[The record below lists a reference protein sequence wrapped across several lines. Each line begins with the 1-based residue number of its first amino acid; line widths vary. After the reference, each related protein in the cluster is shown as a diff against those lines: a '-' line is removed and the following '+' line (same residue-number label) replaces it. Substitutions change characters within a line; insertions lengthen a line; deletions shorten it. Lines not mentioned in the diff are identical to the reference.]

1 MLILR
6 KLPNILKNLFP
17 EMLENKLELCLVPME
32 ITWGNKDKNLKTLE
46 DLFEKIHPQTDLVVL
61 PETFSTG
68 FPSSEMQKNIED
80 WAEGNEDQTISL
92 LKSLA
97 KSHNLAI
104 AGSFI
109 AKSDNRLFNRSFF
122 LEPSGDE
129 VFSAK
134 RHLFSPGGEDKIFHQ
149 GEKRLSVRYRGWNIS
164 MIVCYDL
171 RFPVWCRNRKNE
183 YDLLI
188 AVANW
193 PVSRIDT
200 WDTLLKARAL
210 ENSAYVCGVNCRG
223 IDDLGGDYNGSSHV
237 FNYKGKDLAVDVNND
252 GLLYAGLSMQRLINF
267 RNKFPSW
274 KDADEFKILDGN

>member
-1 MLILR
+1 
-6 KLPNILKNLFP
+6 
-17 EMLENKLELCLVPME
+17 MLENKLKLCLVPLE
-32 ITWGNKDKNLKTLE
+32 ILWGNKEKNLDNLQE
-46 DLFEKIHPQTDLVVL
+46 IFSKIHPETDLVVL

-68 FPSSEMQKNIED
+68 FPSSEMQKDIINL
-80 WAEGNEDQTISL
+80 AESKDGQTITI
-92 LKSLA
+92 LKNLS
-97 KSHNLAI
+97 KSHNVAI

-109 AKSDNRLFNRSFF
+109 AKIDENLYNSSFF

-129 VFSAK
+129 YFSAK
-134 RHLFSPGGEDKIFHQ
+134 RHLFSPGGENKIF
-149 GEKRLSVRYRGWNIS
+149 KRGNKKLSVRFRGWNIS

-171 RFPVWCRNRKNE
+171 RFPVWCRNINNE

-188 AVANW
+188 AIANW

-237 FNYKGKDLAVDVNND
+237 FNYKGKDLAVDVSHD
-252 GLLYAGLSMQRLINF
+252 GLLYASLSMQRLKNF
-267 RNKFPSW
+267 RDKFPSW
-274 KDADEFKILDGN
+274 KDADEFHIKI